1 MKFEEK
7 ESIEDSTEVVLEPEI
22 KEDDGEETKPMLD

>member
-7 ESIEDSTEVVLEPEI
+7 ESIEDSTEVVVEPEVMEAVMV
-22 KEDDGEETKPMLD
+22 KKPNLC